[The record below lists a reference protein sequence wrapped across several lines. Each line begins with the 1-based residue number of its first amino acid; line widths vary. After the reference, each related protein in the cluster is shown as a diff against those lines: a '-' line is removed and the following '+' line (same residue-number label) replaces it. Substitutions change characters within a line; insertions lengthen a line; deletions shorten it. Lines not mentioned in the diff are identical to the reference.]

1 MFTKIL
7 LANDG
12 SHGANKALDTA
23 IELAALTG
31 ASLESLSV
39 EEDLPQYVATIGEI
53 EEVKRQKDAYFADL
67 ERQCRARADAS
78 EVEITFTVIPGHEV
92 ETIANYCKDGAF
104 DLLVLG
110 FMGHSSVWGR
120 IWGSTSQNLA
130 RLASCSVLIVK

>member
-12 SHGANKALDTA
+12 SPGAMKALDTA
-23 IELAALTG
+23 IQLAALTG
-31 ASLESLSV
+31 ASLESLSI
-39 EEDLPQYVATIGEI
+39 EENLPHYVATIGEM

-67 ERQCRARADAS
+67 ELQCRERANAS
-78 EVEITFTVIPGHEV
+78 EVEMTFTVIPGHEV
-92 ETIANYCKDGAF
+92 ETIVNYCKEGGF

-120 IWGSTSQNLA
+120 IWGSTSHNLT
-130 RLASCSVLIVK
+130 RLASCSVLVVK

>member
-12 SHGANKALDTA
+12 SPGAMKALDTA
-23 IELAALTG
+23 IELAALTD

-39 EEDLPQYVATIGEI
+39 EEDLPHYVATIGEM

-67 ERQCRARADAS
+67 ERQCRERANAS
-78 EVEITFTVIPGHEV
+78 EVELKFTVMPGHEV
-92 ETIANYCKDGAF
+92 ETIVEYCKEGGF
-104 DLLVLG
+104 DLLILG

-120 IWGSTSQNLA
+120 IWGSTSHILT
-130 RLASCSVLIVK
+130 RLASCSVLVVK